1 MGRFCLWWKRTFKT
15 PREDL
20 IEHVDRIEGH
30 YKDIKTDLEKIQ
42 KSIDP
47 IARLLVDMESQFKKE
62 TEKK

>member
-1 MGRFCLWWKRTFKT
+1 MEWFCSWFKT
-15 PREDL
+15 HFKTSREDI

-47 IARLLVDMESQFKKE
+47 IARLLIDMETQFKKGP
-62 TEKK
+62 EK

>member
-1 MGRFCLWWKRTFKT
+1 MKTFCLWLKKYFKT

-20 IEHVDRIEGH
+20 IEHIDRVEGH

-47 IARLLVDMESQFKKE
+47 IARLLIDMETQFKKGN
-62 TEKK
+62 EK